1 MISLLFFSCN
11 ALFDNPSGS
20 QNELNKQLEPG
31 HANIEIIVSDVLFRS
46 VIIPD
51 FSGYKD
57 NIKSYSVSV
66 AKADNFLNSDSY
78 EVSASNPVLSVK
90 VIYGTKYTVLVSGK
104 DENSNQIA
112 VGTSTFTP
120 TETKKMLELH
130 FLLLR
135 KNQ

>member
-66 AKADNFLNSDSY
+66 VEAANFNIDSY

-90 VIYGTKYTVLVSGK
+90 VI
-104 DENSNQIA
+104 
-112 VGTSTFTP
+112 
-120 TETKKMLELH
+120 
-130 FLLLR
+130 
-135 KNQ
+135 